1 MALALEWS
9 KGGEFRE
16 SVPRPWIING
26 EKAGVTRSGGGLTF
40 ATVSG
45 AGHLVSLIFCM
56 SGSSKLILVARRFR
70 MTNQRRRLFC
80 RNASSIKKIFEEQWG
95 ESRKMTI

>member
-9 KGGEFRE
+9 KGGEFRQ

-26 EKAGVTRSGGGLTF
+26 EEAGVTRSGGGLTF

-45 AGHLVSLIFCM
+45 AGHLVNLIFCM
-56 SGSSKLILVARRFR
+56 MGGRMLILVDCRFR
-70 MTNQRRRLFC
+70 TTGRRKRLFC
-80 RNASSIKKIFEEQWG
+80 QNAGSIKKIFEEQ
-95 ESRKMTI
+95 